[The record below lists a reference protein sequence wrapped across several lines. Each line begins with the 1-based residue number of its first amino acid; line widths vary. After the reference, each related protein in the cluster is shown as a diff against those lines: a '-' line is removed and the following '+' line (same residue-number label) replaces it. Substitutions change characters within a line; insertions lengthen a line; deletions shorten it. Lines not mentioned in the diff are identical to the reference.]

1 MLHKKSIQGLDV
13 LKSQIP
19 NSVTKT
25 ERRYL
30 TGRMMRYQIN
40 RIVDRITEER
50 KEDNGKL
57 CSRGTE
63 EFPAAKRNRGML
75 L

>member
-1 MLHKKSIQGLDV
+1 MLHKKSIQDLDV
-13 LKSQIP
+13 LKSQIR

-30 TGRMMRYQIN
+30 TGRMMRCQIN
-40 RIVDRITEER
+40 RIVDRIIEER
-50 KEDNGKL
+50 KGDNGKR

-63 EFPAAKRNRGML
+63 KFPAAKRN
-75 L
+75 

>member
-1 MLHKKSIQGLDV
+1 MLHNKSIQDLNV
-13 LKSQIP
+13 LKSQIR
-19 NSVTKT
+19 NSVAKT

-30 TGRMMRYQIN
+30 TGRKMMYQIN

-57 CSRGTE
+57 CSLGTE
-63 EFPAAKRNRGML
+63 EFPAAKRK
-75 L
+75 

>member
-1 MLHKKSIQGLDV
+1 MVHKKSIQDLDV
-13 LKSQIP
+13 LKSQIR
-19 NSVTKT
+19 NSVAKT

-30 TGRMMRYQIN
+30 TGRIMMYQIN

-63 EFPAAKRNRGML
+63 EFPVAKRN
-75 L
+75 

>member
-1 MLHKKSIQGLDV
+1 MQHKKTIQDLDM
-13 LKSQIP
+13 LKSQIR

-30 TGRMMRYQIN
+30 TVRMMRYHIN
-40 RIVDRITEER
+40 IIVDRITEER
-50 KEDNGKL
+50 KRDNGKR

-63 EFPAAKRNRGML
+63 KFPAAKRN
-75 L
+75 

>member
-1 MLHKKSIQGLDV
+1 MLHNKSIQDLDV
-13 LKSQIP
+13 LKSQIR

-30 TGRMMRYQIN
+30 TGRIMMYQIN

-50 KEDNGKL
+50 KEDNGK
-57 CSRGTE
+57 
-63 EFPAAKRNRGML
+63 
-75 L
+75 

>member
-1 MLHKKSIQGLDV
+1 MLHKKKILVLDL
-13 LKSQIP
+13 LKSQIC

-25 ERRYL
+25 KICYI

-40 RIVDRITEER
+40 RIVDLITEER
-50 KEDNGKL
+50 KEDNGKR

-63 EFPAAKRNRGML
+63 EFPAAKNN
-75 L
+75 

>member
-1 MLHKKSIQGLDV
+1 MLHKKSIQDLDV
-13 LKSQIP
+13 LKSQIR

-30 TGRMMRYQIN
+30 MERMMKCQIN

-50 KEDNGKL
+50 KGDNGK
-57 CSRGTE
+57 
-63 EFPAAKRNRGML
+63 
-75 L
+75 

>member
-1 MLHKKSIQGLDV
+1 MLHNKSIQDLDV
-13 LKSQIP
+13 LKSQIR
-19 NSVTKT
+19 NSVAKT

-30 TGRMMRYQIN
+30 TGRKMMYQIN

-57 CSRGTE
+57 CSLGTE
-63 EFPAAKRNRGML
+63 EFPAAKRK
-75 L
+75 

>member
-13 LKSQIP
+13 LKSQIR
-19 NSVTKT
+19 NSVAKT

-30 TGRMMRYQIN
+30 TGRIMMYQIN

-50 KEDNGKL
+50 KEDNGK
-57 CSRGTE
+57 
-63 EFPAAKRNRGML
+63 
-75 L
+75 

>member
-1 MLHKKSIQGLDV
+1 MLHKKSIQDLDMF
-13 LKSQIP
+13 KNQIP

-30 TGRMMRYQIN
+30 TGRIMMYQIN

-50 KEDNGKL
+50 KEDNGK
-57 CSRGTE
+57 
-63 EFPAAKRNRGML
+63 
-75 L
+75 